1 MPPET
6 SRTELGLEARDVYKY
21 FGDFVAL
28 KGIDFRLVP
37 GESVLLWGPNGA
49 GKTTLLRVLAGLARP
64 NQGDVLFAGES
75 LHRNPAASKAAV
87 GFVSHAALL
96 YGELTARENLR
107 FFGKLYALR
116 GLERKV
122 DAALDLF
129 AMRER
134 ADEPVRGLS
143 RGLLQRATLARAFLH
158 EPSFLLL
165 DEPFTGLDAEA
176 AKNLHSVLE
185 RLPEAGKA
193 LAFSTHN
200 FEQGAAIARRFIAME
215 AGRVRYD
222 GPFST
227 APLAAL
233 RIDRQQTA
241 RLTLRTVAD
250 GGTPRL

>member
-6 SRTELGLEARDVYKY
+6 CRAELVLEARDVYKY
-21 FGDFVAL
+21 FGDFAAL
-28 KGIDFRLVP
+28 KGVGLRLAR
-37 GESVLLWGPNGA
+37 GDSVLLWGPNGA
-49 GKTTLLRVLAGLARP
+49 GKTTLLRVLAGLSRP
-64 NQGDVLFAGES
+64 NQGEALFAGQS
-75 LHRNPAASKAAV
+75 LHHNPAASKAAV

-107 FFGKLYALR
+107 FFGRLYGLR
-116 GLERKV
+116 ELEKKI

-129 AMRER
+129 AMRDR

-158 EPSFLLL
+158 EPHFLLL

-176 AKNLHSVLE
+176 TKNLQSVLD
-185 RLPEAGKA
+185 RLPEQGKA

-200 FEQGAAIARRFIAME
+200 FDQGAAIARRLIAME

-222 GPFST
+222 GPFET
-227 APLAAL
+227 APLLALHIEAAVGS
-233 RIDRQQTA
+233 RQ
-241 RLTLRTVAD
+241 
-250 GGTPRL
+250 